1 MQSRLATALPGAA
14 PIVALVLALFVAL
27 SGAGCVNQRDAAAE
41 AVDNAAATLSALGAD
56 AERYAPEQ
64 FAAARAAVD
73 SLKQHL
79 RDGDTKGILA
89 ALPQVTT
96 QLAALQAAAT
106 QRKGEALEL
115 IERARSDWT
124 RLAADLP
131 PLLNSLQSRVDT
143 LARSAQLPAGVDR
156 ALLERARKELE
167 ALKAQWA
174 KALAS
179 FSAGRVPEAAEEARQ
194 SRERAQAL
202 LDQLGANTA

>member
-1 MQSRLATALPGAA
+1 MPPPPFLRSVPMPSVTRRSNSPRRAPRSTALK
-14 PIVALVLALFVAL
+14 
-27 SGAGCVNQRDAAAE
+27 QR
-41 AVDNAAATLSALGAD
+41 
-56 AERYAPEQ
+56 
-64 FAAARAAVD
+64 
-73 SLKQHL
+73 L
-79 RDGDTKGILA
+79 REGDTKGILA

-96 QLAALQAAAT
+96 QLAALQTAAT
-106 QRKGEALEL
+106 QRKSEALEL

-156 ALLERARKELE
+156 AVLERARKELE